1 MPRVAGQIDVAKTEA
16 ILDAA
21 VEVIGQRGLGAPME
35 AIAKRA
41 GVSKQT
47 VYNHYGSKAEL
58 VRALMNRRVAVI
70 TAPLRAPEAIDNP
83 RAALEGF
90 ARSMLETVVTTKSYA
105 IMRVVI
111 QGAGEMPDVAREVF
125 EAGPRQTRN
134 QLALF
139 LEAEN
144 RLGRMTVPDAEQ
156 AAEFFA
162 GMVMSHHQLRSLLA
176 LPSEK
181 SPEQFDALAAEA
193 ASRFMRAY
201 AP

>member
-1 MPRVAGQIDVAKTEA
+1 MPRVAGQIDIAKTEA

-35 AIAKRA
+35 AIAKLA

-58 VRALMNRRVAVI
+58 LRALMNRRVDRI
-70 TAPLRAPEAIDNP
+70 TAPLRTAGAVDNP
-83 RAALEGF
+83 QEALEAF
-90 ARSMLETVVTTKSYA
+90 ARTMLETVITTKSYSVL
-105 IMRVVI
+105 RVVI
-111 QGAGEMPDVAREVF
+111 QSAGEMPDVAREVY
-125 EAGPRQTRN
+125 EAGPRQARR
-134 QLALF
+134 QLADF
-139 LEAEN
+139 LRKEDA
-144 RLGRMTVPDAEQ
+144 LGRLRVDDADQ

-162 GMVMSHHQLRSLLA
+162 GMVMGHDQLRALLS

-181 SPEQFDALAAEA
+181 TQAEFDASAAEA
-193 ASRFMRAY
+193 AARFMRAY

>member
-1 MPRVAGQIDVAKTEA
+1 MPRVVGQIDLAKTEA

-21 VEVIGQRGLGAPME
+21 VEVISQRGLGAPMA

-58 VRALMNRRVAVI
+58 VRALMARRVDQV
-70 TAPLRAPEAIDNP
+70 TAPLRAAEAADSP
-83 RAALEGF
+83 RETLEAF
-90 ARSMLETVVTTKSYA
+90 ARSMLEMVIVAKGYSVL
-105 IMRVVI
+105 RVVI
-111 QGAGEMPDVAREVF
+111 QSAGEMPEVAREVF
-125 EAGPRQTRN
+125 EAGPSQARR
-134 QLALF
+134 QLAAF
-139 LEAEN
+139 LRQEDERG
-144 RLGRMTVPDAEQ
+144 RLKVDDAEQ

-162 GMVMSHHQLRSLLA
+162 GMVMGHNQLRVLLG

-181 SPEQFDALAAEA
+181 TAAEHHAAAAEA
-193 ASRFMRAY
+193 AARFLLAY

>member
-58 VRALMNRRVAVI
+58 VRALMARRVAAI
-70 TAPLRAPEAIDNP
+70 TAPLRGPGAIENP
-83 RAALEGF
+83 REALEGF
-90 ARSMLETVVTTKSYA
+90 ARSMLETVMTTKSYA
-105 IMRVVI
+105 ILRVVI

-125 EAGPRQTRN
+125 EAGPRQTRR

-139 LEAEN
+139 LEEES
-144 RLGRMTVPDAEQ
+144 RLGRMNVPDPDQ
-156 AAEFFA
+156 AAEFFG
-162 GMVMSHHQLRSLLA
+162 GMVMSHHQLRSLLG

-181 SPEQFDALAAEA
+181 TADEFAALAAEA
-193 ASRFMRAY
+193 AARFMRAY
-201 AP
+201 AA